1 MIIEKNENFVLCV
14 KKVNISSQ
22 KSSDGK
28 ESMLDLIAQSIGTDA
43 EKVFPVHRLDYPV
56 GGVMVYA
63 LNKESAGK
71 LGNLASE
78 NKITKKY
85 LAVLNGVPKESEGV
99 LEDLLFKDSSKNKSF
114 VVKRMRKGVK
124 KASLYYKSL
133 AESEHNGKVYTLVEI
148 TLHTG
153 RTHQIRV
160 QFSSRGT
167 PLAGDRRYG
176 SGKDECPVG
185 LWSYSLEFPDPY
197 NKDLPIK
204 IKKEPDW
211 SKAPWNMF
219 VGSSIFE
226 K

>member
-22 KSSDGK
+22 KSSDEK
-28 ESMLDLIAQSIGTDA
+28 ETMLDLIAQKIGTDA
-43 EKVFPVHRLDYPV
+43 KNVFPIHRLDYSV

-71 LGNLASE
+71 LGYLASE

-85 LAVLNGVPKESEGV
+85 LAVLKGVPKESEGI

-114 VVKRMRKGVK
+114 VVKRMRKGVR
-124 KASLYYKSL
+124 KASLYYKTLAVCEHEGKIYSL
-133 AESEHNGKVYTLVEI
+133 NEI

-176 SGKDECPVG
+176 SGKDGCNVG

-211 SKAPWNMF
+211 SKAPWNIF
-219 VGSSIFE
+219 NKDSIFE